1 VVVDKVGV
9 LGLGNMGRGMAA
21 SLQRAG
27 FDVSGF
33 DAAPAALQRAAQ
45 DGLRPAGSVAELAGA
60 VDALVLS
67 LPASAI
73 VEAVVFADDGV
84 LAGARP
90 GLIVIDT
97 TTADPASTRRVAAA
111 LHDKGIRFID
121 APVSGGAK
129 GAASASLTMVLG
141 GAAAD
146 IAAAEPVL
154 QAMSARRTPVGPVSA
169 GHVVKLLNN
178 LLCGAHLL
186 IAGEAVRAAKQ
197 GGLDPATV
205 LAAINGGSG
214 RSAVTEVNFP
224 TWILD
229 EQFDSGFTMKLMRKD
244 IALARALFDD
254 LGITAPFAQACAG
267 LWADSSAQLAD
278 GEDFNRIV
286 AFEPK

>member
-27 FDVSGF
+27 FDVSGY
-33 DAAPAALQRAAQ
+33 DAAPETLQHVASDGIRPARSVAAL
-45 DGLRPAGSVAELAGA
+45 AGM
-60 VDALVLS
+60 VDQLVLS
-67 LPASAI
+67 LPSSAV
-73 VEAVVFADDGV
+73 VEAVVFGEDGV

-111 LHDKGIRFID
+111 LRDKGIRFID

-141 GAAAD
+141 GDATD

-154 QAMSARRTPVGPVSA
+154 AAMSARRTHVGPVSA

-186 IAGEAVRAAKQ
+186 IAGEAMRAARQ

-224 TWILD
+224 TWILG
-229 EQFDSGFTMKLMRKD
+229 EHFDSGFTMKLMRKD

-254 LGITAPFAQACAG
+254 LGVTTPFAQACAA
-267 LWADSSAQLAD
+267 LWADSGAQLAD
-278 GEDFNRIV
+278 AEDFNKIA

>member
-1 VVVDKVGV
+1 VVDKIGV
-9 LGLGNMGRGMAA
+9 LGLGNMGRGMAL
-21 SLQRAG
+21 SLKRAG
-27 FDVSGF
+27 FDVSGY
-33 DAAPAALQRAAQ
+33 DAAPATLQQAAS
-45 DGLRPAGSVAELAGA
+45 DGIRPAGSIAALAGM
-60 VDALVLS
+60 VDTLVLS

-73 VEAVVFADDGV
+73 VEAVVFGADGV

-111 LHDKGIRFID
+111 LHDKGVRFID

-154 QAMSARRTPVGPVSA
+154 QAMSARRTHVGPVSA

-197 GGLDPATV
+197 GGLDPTTV

-229 EQFDSGFTMKLMRKD
+229 GQFDSGFTMKLMRKD

-254 LGITAPFAQACAG
+254 LGVTAPFAQACAG
-267 LWADSSAQLAD
+267 LWAGSSAQLAD
-278 GEDFNRIV
+278 AEDFNRIV
-286 AFEPK
+286 AFEPE

>member
-1 VVVDKVGV
+1 
-9 LGLGNMGRGMAA
+9 
-21 SLQRAG
+21 
-27 FDVSGF
+27 
-33 DAAPAALQRAAQ
+33 
-45 DGLRPAGSVAELAGA
+45 
-60 VDALVLS
+60 
-67 LPASAI
+67 
-73 VEAVVFADDGV
+73 
-84 LAGARP
+84 
-90 GLIVIDT
+90 
-97 TTADPASTRRVAAA
+97 

-141 GAAAD
+141 GDAAA

-154 QAMSARRTPVGPVSA
+154 AAMSARRTHVGPVSA

-186 IAGEAVRAAKQ
+186 IAGEAMRAAKQ

-205 LAAINGGSG
+205 LRAINGGSG
-214 RSAVTEVNFP
+214 RSAVTEVNYP

-254 LGITAPFAQACAG
+254 LGVTTPFAQACAA
-267 LWADSSAQLAD
+267 LWADSGAQLAD
-278 GEDFNRIV
+278 VEDFNRIV
-286 AFEPK
+286 QFEPE

>member
-1 VVVDKVGV
+1 VADKVGV

-21 SLQRAG
+21 SLRRAG
-27 FDVSGF
+27 FEVSGY
-33 DAAPAALQRAAQ
+33 DAAPAALRQAAS
-45 DGLRPAGSVAELAGA
+45 DGIRPAGSVAELASA
-60 VDALVLS
+60 VDMLVMS

-73 VEAVVFADDGV
+73 VEAVVFGEDGV
-84 LAGARP
+84 LAGAQP

-141 GAAAD
+141 GDAAA

-154 QAMSARRTPVGPVSA
+154 AAMSARRTHVGPVSA

-186 IAGEAVRAAKQ
+186 IAGEAMRAAKQ

-205 LAAINGGSG
+205 LRAINGGSG
-214 RSAVTEVNFP
+214 RSAVTEVNYP

-254 LGITAPFAQACAG
+254 LGVTTPFAQACAA

-278 GEDFNRIV
+278 AEDFNRIV
-286 AFEPK
+286 QFEPK